1 MAWLVA
7 VPAAVAFFSAAS
19 VSAERT
25 RRALEG
31 LKPPPYKI
39 RGPYL
44 VSVVVPAYNEE
55 AVLPRFL
62 SSIKNQT
69 YEPIEV
75 IVAVDRR
82 TTDRTREIAQE
93 FGATV
98 VEVAEPGVGAARDA
112 GSAIAGGDIII
123 HGDADAVWG
132 HQVVE
137 EVVRELE
144 RGADLVHVPATYID
158 VGPLRPITDVAT
170 AVYSHRVS
178 HWRTDG
184 HCLGVWRTVQE
195 SLGGFLGLPTSETW
209 ALGLRAAKRGYKV
222 ANRPDLPV
230 AVSGRHIFGLGRAAR
245 PSMEL
250 AERFA

>member
-1 MAWLVA
+1 MIWLA
-7 VPAAVAFFSAAS
+7 IPAVAFFSAAS
-19 VSAERT
+19 ASAERT

-31 LKPPPYKI
+31 LRSPPYKI

-44 VSVVVPAYNEE
+44 ASVVVPAYNEE
-55 AVLPRFL
+55 ALLPRFL

-82 TTDRTREIAQE
+82 TTDRTREMARE
-93 FGATV
+93 FGANV
-98 VEVAEPGVGAARDA
+98 VEVDEPGVGTARDV
-112 GSAIAGGDIII
+112 GSSLASGDIFI

-144 RGADLVHVPATYID
+144 RGADVVHVPATYID
-158 VGPLRPITDVAT
+158 VGPLRPIMDAAT

-184 HCLGVWRTVQE
+184 HCLGVWRNVQE
-195 SLGGFLGLPTSETW
+195 NLGGFVGLPTSETW
-209 ALGLRAAKRGYKV
+209 SFGLRAAKRGYKV
-222 ANRPDLPV
+222 VNRPDLPV
-230 AVSGRHIFGLGRAAR
+230 AASGRHIFGAGRAAR
-245 PSMEL
+245 PCMET